1 MSKKLTPTQHAIL
14 SHALA
19 QTQGKV
25 LWFPETLKGGA
36 KAKAIESLV
45 SHGLI
50 SQKKRETVVTKAG
63 YEALGLKPPVVEPR
77 TVRTRETSKQ
87 ATVINSPLIGAFLDH
102 LERDRKSSVRTRNAR
117 LAAIR
122 SLFRYAALR
131 HPEHAATIDR
141 VLAIPPKRFER
152 RLVTSLS

>member
-1 MSKKLTPTQHAIL
+1 M
-14 SHALA
+14 
-19 QTQGKV
+19 

-87 ATVINSPLIGAFLDH
+87 ATVINML
-102 LERDRKSSVRTRNAR
+102 KRT
-117 LAAIR
+117 
-122 SLFRYAALR
+122 
-131 HPEHAATIDR
+131 EGATIDQICEATGWQPHYAD
-141 VLAIPPKRFER
+141 VLVMPTNVGNPACVAEIAA
-152 RLVTSLS
+152 LGSA

>member
-1 MSKKLTPTQHAIL
+1 MSNKLTPTQNAIL

-87 ATVINSPLIGAFLDH
+87 ANVINMLKRAEG
-102 LERDRKSSVRTRNAR
+102 
-117 LAAIR
+117 
-122 SLFRYAALR
+122 
-131 HPEHAATIDR
+131 ATIDQICEATGWQPHTVR
-141 VLAIPPKRFER
+141 GAMAGALKKKLGLDIQSSKESGGARTYRIANQEAP
-152 RLVTSLS
+152 TCQA